1 MRIFVDADAC
11 PVKPEAVRVARRYG
25 IELTFVSN
33 SWMRLPEEW
42 GAALKVVDG
51 QFDAA
56 DDWIV
61 GHVQKDDIIVTAD
74 IPLAHRCIKAGARVI
89 GTHGQLFTDV
99 NIGDI
104 LATRDLLHTLRG
116 GRGDRRRP
124 RALPQRGPI
133 VLPAGPR
140 PGHPDHQAER
150 LLTSARPRFRSPA
163 HSLCRRGILWVM
175 QGSRA

>member
-11 PVKPEAVRVARRYG
+11 PVKPEAVRVAQRYG

-33 SWMRLPEEW
+33 SWMRLPEDW
-42 GAALKVVDG
+42 AAKLMVVDG

-56 DDWIV
+56 DNWIV
-61 GHVQKDDIIVTAD
+61 EQVQKDDIVVTAD

-99 NIGDI
+99 NIGSI

-116 GRGDRRRP
+116 AGEITGGPAPFRNEDR
-124 RALPQRGPI
+124 
-133 VLPAGPR
+133 
-140 PGHPDHQAER
+140 
-150 LLTSARPRFRSPA
+150 SRF
-163 HSLCRRGILWVM
+163 L
-175 QGSRA
+175 QGLDQVIQSIKQNKP

>member
-61 GHVQKDDIIVTAD
+61 GQVRKDDIVVTAD

-99 NIGDI
+99 NIGSI

-116 GRGDRRRP
+116 AGEITGGPAPFRNEGRSRFLQGLD
-124 RALPQRGPI
+124 
-133 VLPAGPR
+133 
-140 PGHPDHQAER
+140 QAVQ
-150 LLTSARPRFRSPA
+150 SIKQNRS
-163 HSLCRRGILWVM
+163 
-175 QGSRA
+175 